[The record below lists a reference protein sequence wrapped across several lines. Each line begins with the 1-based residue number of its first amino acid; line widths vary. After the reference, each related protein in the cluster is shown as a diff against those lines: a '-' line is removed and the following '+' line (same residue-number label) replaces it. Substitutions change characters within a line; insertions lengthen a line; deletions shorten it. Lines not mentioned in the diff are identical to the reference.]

1 MTLTLDDVRNKRFRM
16 ARKSGYEV
24 LEVDEFVDE
33 VEESF
38 AQLVEENQNLK
49 KQVEALKA
57 APPVLLRLLT
67 PWLRLRQFSHPHLG
81 SLLRY
86 RLRCPAAIVVTT
98 GKEASAAVV
107 RLVEMSTEQA
117 ERLVEEA
124 TEDANRIREEA
135 NRTAHQLTTDA
146 RTRAERVESE
156 ARVNAERLQ
165 ADALSRAEKLDR
177 EIEGRR
183 GEMFGDLERQ
193 RDDLTAAVSA
203 LRNFETAYRTNLTT
217 HLRRQIETLE
227 SGRAEPVDVP
237 EVASVGEK
245 NSNGTPGQ
253 PGRSSLS
260 EKMLQASAVVPA
272 TPHASTLCWGTSASW
287 SHIDQRDR
295 ARYGGP
301 CVVVTEWRQSRRQTP
316 ADITTSSEPRK
327 PTDQLEIDNHGW
339 KFREKSARVVE
350 ESAFAAYCLCVT
362 YPFQPCTKKWGA
374 HDHR

>member
-57 APPVLLRLLT
+57 APP
-67 PWLRLRQFSHPHLG
+67 PQHPVA
-81 SLLRY
+81 
-86 RLRCPAAIVVTT
+86 PAAPTVQAPPPPRQPAVPQPQSGRIVVTT
-98 GKEASAAVV
+98 GKEASSAVV

-165 ADALSRAEKLDR
+165 ADALGRAEKLDR
-177 EIEGRR
+177 EIEARR
-183 GEMFGDLERQ
+183 GELFGDLERQ
-193 RDDLTAAVSA
+193 RDDLTAAVAS
-203 LRNFETAYRTNLTT
+203 LRNFETAYRTNLTS
-217 HLRRQIETLE
+217 HLRKQIETLE
-227 SGRAEPVDVP
+227 SGRAEPGEIPDVVRELKP
-237 EVASVGEK
+237 VEGHANGIVSGQGEH
-245 NSNGTPGQ
+245 GG
-253 PGRSSLS
+253 
-260 EKMLQASAVVPA
+260 A
-272 TPHASTLCWGTSASW
+272 
-287 SHIDQRDR
+287 DQREE
-295 ARYGGP
+295 APSYSGGP
-301 CVVVTEWRQSRRQTP
+301 SSNTP
-316 ADITTSSEPRK
+316 RLDALLG
-327 PTDQLEIDNHGW
+327 DQ
-339 KFREKSARVVE
+339 R
-350 ESAFAAYCLCVT
+350 
-362 YPFQPCTKKWGA
+362 
-374 HDHR
+374 

>member
-57 APPVLLRLLT
+57 APPAAPAPRTIAPPPAVQ
-67 PWLRLRQFSHPHLG
+67 PPAPRQ
-81 SLLRY
+81 
-86 RLRCPAAIVVTT
+86 PAPAQPPMSGTIVVTT

-107 RLVEMSTEQA
+107 RLVEMSTEQD

-124 TEDANRIREEA
+124 TDDANRIREEA
-135 NRTAHQLTTDA
+135 NRTAHQLTTDS
-146 RTRAERVESE
+146 RSRAVRVESE
-156 ARVNAERLQ
+156 GRVIAERLQ

-227 SGRAEPVDVP
+227 SGRAEPADVP
-237 EVASVGEK
+237 DMARSPENS
-245 NSNGTPGQ
+245 SNGIAGQQGEQPQREDAPSFSGSGSSNTPRLDALLG
-253 PGRSSLS
+253 
-260 EKMLQASAVVPA
+260 
-272 TPHASTLCWGTSASW
+272 
-287 SHIDQRDR
+287 DQR
-295 ARYGGP
+295 
-301 CVVVTEWRQSRRQTP
+301 
-316 ADITTSSEPRK
+316 
-327 PTDQLEIDNHGW
+327 
-339 KFREKSARVVE
+339 
-350 ESAFAAYCLCVT
+350 
-362 YPFQPCTKKWGA
+362 
-374 HDHR
+374 

>member
-38 AQLVEENQNLK
+38 AQLLEENQNLK
-49 KQVEALKA
+49 KQVEALKS
-57 APPVLLRLLT
+57 APPVAAPAPQT
-67 PWLRLRQFSHPHLG
+67 MAPPPTVQPPPPRQPV
-81 SLLRY
+81 
-86 RLRCPAAIVVTT
+86 PAQQPMSGTIVVTT

-124 TEDANRIREEA
+124 SEDANRIREEA

-183 GEMFGDLERQ
+183 GEMFGDLEKQ
-193 RDDLTAAVSA
+193 RDDLTASVAA
-203 LRNFETAYRTNLTT
+203 LRSFEAAYRTNLTS
-217 HLRRQIETLE
+217 HLRKQIETLE

-237 EVASVGEK
+237 DVIGELK
-245 NSNGTPGQ
+245 QTENNANGTAQ
-253 PGRSSLS
+253 PAELGGDDQPQREDAPSFSGGGS
-260 EKMLQASAVVPA
+260 PSN
-272 TPHASTLCWGTSASW
+272 TPRLDALLG
-287 SHIDQRDR
+287 DQR
-295 ARYGGP
+295 
-301 CVVVTEWRQSRRQTP
+301 
-316 ADITTSSEPRK
+316 
-327 PTDQLEIDNHGW
+327 
-339 KFREKSARVVE
+339 
-350 ESAFAAYCLCVT
+350 
-362 YPFQPCTKKWGA
+362 
-374 HDHR
+374 

>member
-38 AQLVEENQNLK
+38 AQLLEENLNLK
-49 KQVEALKA
+49 KQVQALKA
-57 APPVLLRLLT
+57 APPVAAPPPRAMT
-67 PWLRLRQFSHPHLG
+67 PAPTVQPPAPRQ
-81 SLLRY
+81 
-86 RLRCPAAIVVTT
+86 PAPPPQPTSGTIVVTT

-117 ERLVEEA
+117 ERLVGEA

-183 GEMFGDLERQ
+183 GEMFGDLEKQ
-193 RDDLTAAVSA
+193 RDDLTAAVTA
-203 LRNFETAYRTNLTT
+203 LRNFEAAYRTNLAS
-217 HLRRQIETLE
+217 HLRRQIESLE
-227 SGRAEPVDVP
+227 SGRAEPVEVPDVIRELKP
-237 EVASVGEK
+237 TESS
-245 NSNGTPGQ
+245 SNGTVQ
-253 PGRSSLS
+253 PS
-260 EKMLQASAVVPA
+260 EHGPVDQPQREEAPSFSRGGSPSN
-272 TPHASTLCWGTSASW
+272 TPRLDALLG
-287 SHIDQRDR
+287 DQR
-295 ARYGGP
+295 
-301 CVVVTEWRQSRRQTP
+301 
-316 ADITTSSEPRK
+316 
-327 PTDQLEIDNHGW
+327 
-339 KFREKSARVVE
+339 
-350 ESAFAAYCLCVT
+350 
-362 YPFQPCTKKWGA
+362 
-374 HDHR
+374 

>member
-38 AQLVEENQNLK
+38 AQLVEENLNLK
-49 KQVEALKA
+49 KQVQALKA
-57 APPVLLRLLT
+57 APPVAAPAPHT
-67 PWLRLRQFSHPHLG
+67 IAPPPTVQPPAPRQ
-81 SLLRY
+81 
-86 RLRCPAAIVVTT
+86 PAPLPQPTSGTIVVTT

-117 ERLVEEA
+117 ERLVGEA

-183 GEMFGDLERQ
+183 GEMFGDLEKQ
-193 RDDLTAAVSA
+193 RDDLTAAVAA
-203 LRNFETAYRTNLTT
+203 LRSFEAAYRSNLAG

-237 EVASVGEK
+237 DVIRELKPTESNA
-245 NSNGTPGQ
+245 NGTVQ
-253 PGRSSLS
+253 PGEHGPVDQPQREDAPSFSRGGS
-260 EKMLQASAVVPA
+260 PSN
-272 TPHASTLCWGTSASW
+272 TPRLDALLG
-287 SHIDQRDR
+287 DQR
-295 ARYGGP
+295 
-301 CVVVTEWRQSRRQTP
+301 
-316 ADITTSSEPRK
+316 
-327 PTDQLEIDNHGW
+327 
-339 KFREKSARVVE
+339 
-350 ESAFAAYCLCVT
+350 
-362 YPFQPCTKKWGA
+362 
-374 HDHR
+374 

>member
-38 AQLVEENQNLK
+38 AQLVEENLSLK
-49 KQVEALKA
+49 KQVQALKA
-57 APPVLLRLLT
+57 APPVAAPAPHT
-67 PWLRLRQFSHPHLG
+67 MAQPTVQPPAPRQ
-81 SLLRY
+81 
-86 RLRCPAAIVVTT
+86 PAPLPQPTSGTIVVTT

-117 ERLVEEA
+117 ERLVGEA

-183 GEMFGDLERQ
+183 GEMFGDLEKQ
-193 RDDLTAAVSA
+193 RDDLTAAVAA
-203 LRNFETAYRTNLTT
+203 LRSFEAAYRSNLAG

-237 EVASVGEK
+237 DVIRELKPTES
-245 NSNGTPGQ
+245 NSNGTVQ
-253 PGRSSLS
+253 PGEHGLVDQPQREDAPSFSRGGS
-260 EKMLQASAVVPA
+260 PSN
-272 TPHASTLCWGTSASW
+272 TPRLDALLG
-287 SHIDQRDR
+287 DQR
-295 ARYGGP
+295 
-301 CVVVTEWRQSRRQTP
+301 
-316 ADITTSSEPRK
+316 
-327 PTDQLEIDNHGW
+327 
-339 KFREKSARVVE
+339 
-350 ESAFAAYCLCVT
+350 
-362 YPFQPCTKKWGA
+362 
-374 HDHR
+374 

>member
-38 AQLVEENQNLK
+38 AQLLEENLNLK
-49 KQVEALKA
+49 KQVEALKS
-57 APPVLLRLLT
+57 APPVAAPAPQT
-67 PWLRLRQFSHPHLG
+67 IAPPPTVQPPPPRQPV
-81 SLLRY
+81 
-86 RLRCPAAIVVTT
+86 PAQQPMSGPIVVTT

-165 ADALSRAEKLDR
+165 ADAHSRAEKLDR

-183 GEMFGDLERQ
+183 GEMFGDLEKQ
-193 RDDLTAAVSA
+193 RDDLTAAVAA
-203 LRNFETAYRTNLTT
+203 LRSFEAAYRTNLTS
-217 HLRRQIETLE
+217 HLRQQIETLE

-237 EVASVGEK
+237 DVIGELK
-245 NSNGTPGQ
+245 QTENNANGTAQ
-253 PGRSSLS
+253 PGERSEVDQPQREEAPSFS
-260 EKMLQASAVVPA
+260 GGGSPSN
-272 TPHASTLCWGTSASW
+272 TPRLDALLG
-287 SHIDQRDR
+287 DQR
-295 ARYGGP
+295 
-301 CVVVTEWRQSRRQTP
+301 
-316 ADITTSSEPRK
+316 
-327 PTDQLEIDNHGW
+327 
-339 KFREKSARVVE
+339 
-350 ESAFAAYCLCVT
+350 
-362 YPFQPCTKKWGA
+362 
-374 HDHR
+374 

>member
-38 AQLVEENQNLK
+38 AQLIEENQNLK
-49 KQVEALKA
+49 KQIEALKA
-57 APPVLLRLLT
+57 APP
-67 PWLRLRQFSHPHLG
+67 PQQPIA
-81 SLLRY
+81 
-86 RLRCPAAIVVTT
+86 PAAPTVQAPQPRQPAPPQTASAQPQSGTIVVTT

-165 ADALSRAEKLDR
+165 ADAHSRAEKLDR
-177 EIEGRR
+177 EIESRR

-193 RDDLTAAVSA
+193 RDDLTAAVAA

-217 HLRRQIETLE
+217 HLRKQIETLE
-227 SGRAEPVDVP
+227 AGRAEPGEIPDVVRDAKP
-237 EVASVGEK
+237 TES
-245 NSNGTPGQ
+245 NSNGISTGQQGEHGGADQPQQRGEAPSYSGSPGSNTPRLDALLG
-253 PGRSSLS
+253 
-260 EKMLQASAVVPA
+260 
-272 TPHASTLCWGTSASW
+272 
-287 SHIDQRDR
+287 DQR
-295 ARYGGP
+295 
-301 CVVVTEWRQSRRQTP
+301 
-316 ADITTSSEPRK
+316 
-327 PTDQLEIDNHGW
+327 
-339 KFREKSARVVE
+339 
-350 ESAFAAYCLCVT
+350 
-362 YPFQPCTKKWGA
+362 
-374 HDHR
+374 

>member
-38 AQLVEENQNLK
+38 AQLVEENLNLK
-49 KQVEALKA
+49 KQVQALKA
-57 APPVLLRLLT
+57 APPVAAPAPHT
-67 PWLRLRQFSHPHLG
+67 MAPPPTVQPPAPRQ
-81 SLLRY
+81 
-86 RLRCPAAIVVTT
+86 PAPPPQPTSGTIVVTT

-117 ERLVEEA
+117 ERLVGEA

-183 GEMFGDLERQ
+183 GEMFGDLEKQ
-193 RDDLTAAVSA
+193 RDDLTAAVGA
-203 LRNFETAYRTNLTT
+203 LRSFEAAYRTNLAS

-237 EVASVGEK
+237 DVIRELKPTES
-245 NSNGTPGQ
+245 NSNGTAQ
-253 PGRSSLS
+253 PGEHGPLDQPQREDAPSFSRGGS
-260 EKMLQASAVVPA
+260 PSN
-272 TPHASTLCWGTSASW
+272 TPRLDALLG
-287 SHIDQRDR
+287 DQR
-295 ARYGGP
+295 
-301 CVVVTEWRQSRRQTP
+301 
-316 ADITTSSEPRK
+316 
-327 PTDQLEIDNHGW
+327 
-339 KFREKSARVVE
+339 
-350 ESAFAAYCLCVT
+350 
-362 YPFQPCTKKWGA
+362 
-374 HDHR
+374 

>member
-38 AQLVEENQNLK
+38 AQLIQENQNLK
-49 KQVEALKA
+49 KQIEALKA
-57 APPVLLRLLT
+57 APP
-67 PWLRLRQFSHPHLG
+67 PQQPIA
-81 SLLRY
+81 
-86 RLRCPAAIVVTT
+86 PAAPTVQAPQPRQPAPSQSAMAQPQSGTIVVTT

-177 EIEGRR
+177 EIESRR

-193 RDDLTAAVSA
+193 RDDLTAAVA
-203 LRNFETAYRTNLTT
+203 TLRNFEAAYRTNLTT
-217 HLRRQIETLE
+217 HLRKQIESLE
-227 SGRAEPVDVP
+227 SGRAEPVEVPDVVREP
-237 EVASVGEK
+237 KAAEST
-245 NSNGTPGQ
+245 SNGTNTPQQGERGAADQ
-253 PGRSSLS
+253 PQRREGAPSYSGSSS
-260 EKMLQASAVVPA
+260 SN
-272 TPHASTLCWGTSASW
+272 TPRLDALLG
-287 SHIDQRDR
+287 DQR
-295 ARYGGP
+295 
-301 CVVVTEWRQSRRQTP
+301 
-316 ADITTSSEPRK
+316 
-327 PTDQLEIDNHGW
+327 
-339 KFREKSARVVE
+339 
-350 ESAFAAYCLCVT
+350 
-362 YPFQPCTKKWGA
+362 
-374 HDHR
+374 

>member
-38 AQLVEENQNLK
+38 AQLVEENLSLK
-49 KQVEALKA
+49 KQVQALKA
-57 APPVLLRLLT
+57 APPVAAPAPHT
-67 PWLRLRQFSHPHLG
+67 VAQPTVQPPAPRQ
-81 SLLRY
+81 
-86 RLRCPAAIVVTT
+86 PAPLPQPTSGTIVVTT

-117 ERLVEEA
+117 ERLVGEA

-183 GEMFGDLERQ
+183 GEMFGDLEKQ
-193 RDDLTAAVSA
+193 RDDLTAAVAA
-203 LRNFETAYRTNLTT
+203 LRSFEAAYRSNLAG

-237 EVASVGEK
+237 DVIRELKPTES
-245 NSNGTPGQ
+245 NSNGTVQ
-253 PGRSSLS
+253 PGEHGLVDQPQREDAPSFSRGGS
-260 EKMLQASAVVPA
+260 PSN
-272 TPHASTLCWGTSASW
+272 TPRLDALLG
-287 SHIDQRDR
+287 DQR
-295 ARYGGP
+295 
-301 CVVVTEWRQSRRQTP
+301 
-316 ADITTSSEPRK
+316 
-327 PTDQLEIDNHGW
+327 
-339 KFREKSARVVE
+339 
-350 ESAFAAYCLCVT
+350 
-362 YPFQPCTKKWGA
+362 
-374 HDHR
+374 